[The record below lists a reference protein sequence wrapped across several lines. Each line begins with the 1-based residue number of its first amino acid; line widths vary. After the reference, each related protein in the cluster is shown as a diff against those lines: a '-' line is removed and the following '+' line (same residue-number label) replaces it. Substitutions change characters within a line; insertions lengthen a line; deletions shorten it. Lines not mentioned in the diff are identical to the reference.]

1 MVEFLALVAAAM
13 LGFKCMKNPV
23 ILFPTITAVLVRK
36 KLDVYALNAYHF
48 LYIGWSKRLFN
59 ASISY

>member
-23 ILFPTITAVLVRK
+23 ILFPTITAVLFRK
-36 KLDVYALNAYHF
+36 KLDVYALNAYIQLINLLQLVQH
-48 LYIGWSKRLFN
+48 
-59 ASISY
+59 